1 MNILHKV
8 KAFLNGGA
16 ERSAKIKKNIAAM
29 FLIKGGSILISL
41 LLVPMTLNYVDS
53 ETYGIWLTLS
63 SMVTWVHFFDVGI
76 NNGLKNK
83 LTQALANNDLPL
95 AKTYVSTTYAI
106 LSLLFIPIAIIVVI
120 ATPFINWA
128 SLLNLSPESAEG
140 ITSVVCILIS
150 YFCLNF
156 ILSTVNIV
164 LQADQRPADASF
176 RQFTQQLVSLI
187 IIYIL
192 TITTKGSL
200 MNLCLGLCAS
210 PLLVIIFFTFTL
222 YSKRYKDISPSLKF
236 VNFKVAPSLMK
247 LGIMFF
253 ICQIAMLI
261 QTQMASFLIIRH
273 YGAVEVTN
281 YSIANRYFSIVLM
294 VWGILMAPIWAAVTD
309 AVTKRDYT
317 WIKKLI
323 IKFSRLS
330 VVFAGVSILM
340 LLVSQPVYNLWVGDK
355 VDISFWLSFWVM
367 IGTIVRISG
376 NLYVQILN
384 GAGILKVQTL
394 ICIISPVIFV
404 GSFLLLADAGVG
416 VYSVVIA
423 SILANFNSYI
433 VAPLQCKHYFLKKVE
448 YTK

>member
-1 MNILHKV
+1 MSIIATLKNK
-8 KAFLNGGA
+8 LNGGS
-16 ERSAKIKKNIAAM
+16 ERTSKIKKNIAAM

-106 LSLLFIPIAIIVVI
+106 LSLLFVPIAIIVII

-140 ITSVVCILIS
+140 IASVVCILIS

-236 VNFKVAPSLMK
+236 VDFKVAPSLMK

-281 YSIANRYFSIVLM
+281 YNIANRYFSIVLM

-330 VVFAGVSILM
+330 VVFAGVSIIM

-423 SILANFNSYI
+423 SVLANFNSYI

>member
-1 MNILHKV
+1 MSIIATLKNK
-8 KAFLNGGA
+8 LNGGS
-16 ERSAKIKKNIAAM
+16 ERTSKIKKNIAAM

-83 LTQALANNDLPL
+83 LTQALANNDLTL
-95 AKTYVSTTYAI
+95 AKTYVSTTYTI

-140 ITSVVCILIS
+140 IASVVCILIS

-164 LQADQRPADASF
+164 LQADQRSADASF

-222 YSKRYKDISPSLKF
+222 YSKRYKDISPSLKY
-236 VNFKVAPSLMK
+236 VDFKVAPSLMK

-281 YSIANRYFSIVLM
+281 YNIANRYFSIVLM

-340 LLVSQPVYNLWVGDK
+340 LLFSQPVYNLWVGDK

>member
-1 MNILHKV
+1 M
-8 KAFLNGGA
+8 NGGS
-16 ERSAKIKKNIAAM
+16 ERTSKIKKNIAAM

-106 LSLLFIPIAIIVVI
+106 LSLLFVPIAIIVII

-140 ITSVVCILIS
+140 IASVVCILIS

-236 VNFKVAPSLMK
+236 VDFKVAPSLMK

-281 YSIANRYFSIVLM
+281 YNIANRYFSIVLM

-330 VVFAGVSILM
+330 VVFAGVSIIM

-423 SILANFNSYI
+423 SVLANFNSYI